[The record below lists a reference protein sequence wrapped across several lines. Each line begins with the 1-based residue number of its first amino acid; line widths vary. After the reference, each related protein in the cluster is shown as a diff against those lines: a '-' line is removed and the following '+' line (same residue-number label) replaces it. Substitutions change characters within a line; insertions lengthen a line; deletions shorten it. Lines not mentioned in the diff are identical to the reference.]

1 MFNNIQSVYSLC
13 SQFKLCTI
21 ADSLYNLFRHFET
34 QNLYFALK
42 KFSLFKPI
50 VLLRIREIYR
60 DIHFNLR
67 NVVNKSA
74 KDVLVKMRHL
84 YFREIYSVVSE
95 LSQ

>member
-34 QNLYFALK
+34 QNVYFALK

-67 NVVNKSA
+67 NVVKKSA
-74 KDVLVKMRHL
+74 KDVFSKNEPFV
-84 YFREIYSVVSE
+84 F
-95 LSQ
+95 

>member
-34 QNLYFALK
+34 QNLYFALI

-50 VLLRIREIYR
+50 VLRIREIYR